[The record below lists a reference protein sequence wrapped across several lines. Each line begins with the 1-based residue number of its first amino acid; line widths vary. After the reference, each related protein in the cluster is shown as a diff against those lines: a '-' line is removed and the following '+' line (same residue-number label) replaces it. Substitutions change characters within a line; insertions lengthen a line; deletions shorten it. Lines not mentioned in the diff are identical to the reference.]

1 MDRLKYFQYLVHDIS
16 ELHHTDSDQ
25 SVVPAEAVVLHSDV
39 KLVGGHLLLVAD
51 NAGQEEGFS
60 EQTKLGDCADLQM
73 KSFVKLW

>member
-39 KLVGGHLLLVAD
+39 ELVGRHLLLVTD
-51 NAGQEEGFS
+51 NAGGEKSFS
-60 EQTKLGDCADLQM
+60 EQ
-73 KSFVKLW
+73 SF